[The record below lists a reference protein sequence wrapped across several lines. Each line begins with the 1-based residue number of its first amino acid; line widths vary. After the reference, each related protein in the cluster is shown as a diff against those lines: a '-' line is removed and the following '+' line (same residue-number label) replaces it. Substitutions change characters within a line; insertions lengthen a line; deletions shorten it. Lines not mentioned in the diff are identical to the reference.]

1 MPEPEERK
9 ERSEVRKRRLQVED
23 FTQPQLQSLMTGAPT
38 ARKSFQLTSNAPMP
52 SMRDEATSKGS
63 LHRSL
68 LQPSRA
74 SGELDTRADGFRG
87 PDKLASHVDG
97 FELRMDPGSK
107 TGYYG
112 VQYSN
117 VLRSFLAFVRLDE
130 ASDEPGSSAAKT
142 AAAELK
148 PAGERSSSRLGSGG
162 GSGDGGGDGGSK
174 SPNEQAP
181 CPHCGKCFVH
191 GSKAIRNAHVECC
204 AIVSGMTTTPARRKM
219 HAKPSSTSSED
230 VSARSILLR
239 RYPTAVE
246 AAVALAHL
254 AALCASKLTAPELWD
269 CDDRDVGRLC
279 KDAESILRPKEGEP
293 AGPAAKRPKPSAN
306 APELQAGAC
315 MACRHMKAPC
325 RPCDDSEGRCSNCV
339 RCGIDCFFEES
350 PDPVGAGRSI
360 AGLAPPAPTA
370 TPGAAARASVTVVPS
385 AARASA
391 KAVPQALPRRLLP
404 SPKQQMKPWD
414 KKKLTGWTSKEEKKF
429 NKQFLKPSKQLKPSR
444 SQLDA
449 SRSLLKPSRSQL
461 KPSRSILK
469 PSKPSKPISAVREAG
484 TSGGG
489 ERRWRADGF
498 DPLLEVEVARV
509 SGRTGRTLKTPG
521 KYVQPL
527 LSEQE
532 RMFGRGVL
540 EIEMQRK
547 RVQSAIEHER
557 KLKERE
563 QWERDQDLMDSLQS
577 RNKIQV
583 ARRIMD
589 TDIWVHEESRV
600 GDDFQAAMPG
610 DSGQRMSEERGDE
623 LLWTPRGL
631 GGSVHTDAKLD
642 GFLERAAMLMDPGC
656 TAPGGQLKP
665 SALERAL
672 TALHA
677 FGGDVD
683 AACAKLTR
691 TGAEEGG
698 AAGPDRAVV
707 AFERATRARRRLER
721 LGRVGSDAGAE
732 VDDVDGGVEAEG
744 EDEDGAVEEEGEE
757 EEGEEEE
764 GEEEEGMDEGGEEG
778 EEDEQAECPRR
789 RTRVSPTLQPR
800 LLRARHT

>member
-1 MPEPEERK
+1 MMKLPTSAPSVPPAAESFAAYYSRQVLSGHMATVEAAVASSEVHQPIMPRMSVNEHWQARPLAAAAVVADLAVSETFFKGVTKVKDMYAAHVSENGTARCLGMFETQEEASKCYLKHIAIKRPSSSSPLSMPLSWQPQEPLSMPLSWQPQEPTSMLPPAPRAPAPTSMLPPAPRPPAPSKARPRELVAAATEVTLGHVGSFVMESGTVTFKPFAHGELEARSSQSTNVPPPARAPAAVSFGGVRSFVVGSGSVSFKLFEQPSARAPPPTQHQLPHVPEPGERK

-74 SGELDTRADGFRG
+74 SGELDTLADGFRG

-204 AIVSGMTTTPARRKM
+204 AVVSGMTTTPARRKM

-230 VSARSILLR
+230 VSARSILLG

-279 KDAESILRPKEGEP
+279 KDAESAVLSILRPKEGEP

-391 KAVPQALPRRLLP
+391 KAVPQALPRRLSP

-414 KKKLTGWTSKEEKKF
+414 KKKLTGWTPKEEQKF
-429 NKQFLKPSKQLKPSR
+429 N
-444 SQLDA
+444 
-449 SRSLLKPSRSQL
+449 
-461 KPSRSILK
+461 
-469 PSKPSKPISAVREAG
+469 
-484 TSGGG
+484 
-489 ERRWRADGF
+489 
-498 DPLLEVEVARV
+498 
-509 SGRTGRTLKTPG
+509 
-521 KYVQPL
+521 
-527 LSEQE
+527 
-532 RMFGRGVL
+532 
-540 EIEMQRK
+540 
-547 RVQSAIEHER
+547 
-557 KLKERE
+557 
-563 QWERDQDLMDSLQS
+563 
-577 RNKIQV
+577 
-583 ARRIMD
+583 
-589 TDIWVHEESRV
+589 
-600 GDDFQAAMPG
+600 
-610 DSGQRMSEERGDE
+610 
-623 LLWTPRGL
+623 
-631 GGSVHTDAKLD
+631 
-642 GFLERAAMLMDPGC
+642 
-656 TAPGGQLKP
+656 
-665 SALERAL
+665 
-672 TALHA
+672 
-677 FGGDVD
+677 
-683 AACAKLTR
+683 
-691 TGAEEGG
+691 
-698 AAGPDRAVV
+698 
-707 AFERATRARRRLER
+707 
-721 LGRVGSDAGAE
+721 
-732 VDDVDGGVEAEG
+732 
-744 EDEDGAVEEEGEE
+744 
-757 EEGEEEE
+757 
-764 GEEEEGMDEGGEEG
+764 
-778 EEDEQAECPRR
+778 
-789 RTRVSPTLQPR
+789 
-800 LLRARHT
+800 